1 MKLTIHRGAHEIG
14 GTCIQV
20 TSGTTSILL
29 DIGLPLSAEGP
40 PVDVA
45 NLHVDAVLVSHPHQD
60 HFGLMDL
67 LPKET
72 PVYIGEFG
80 KNLIDTTNIMLNK
93 GLHRSC
99 FRHFKAWEPFRVGAF
114 TVTAYLMDHSAI
126 DAYAFLLEA
135 EGKQI
140 FYSGDFRSHGRKG
153 KLFENLVRRP
163 IPDIDLLF
171 LEGTMMQRSNDLF
184 PDEKAVEPKI
194 FEVIRNQKNISFI
207 ISSSQNIDRIVSAF
221 NACRRAGKIM
231 VIDIYT
237 AWVLEQ
243 VRQLTENVPDMEW
256 PEVRVYADY
265 GLDQTLKAN
274 PEYFGDFRRRL
285 YRHRVKWQEL
295 LSAPS
300 SFLYFGRMS
309 SFRKI
314 NAFRNDMAPVNII
327 YSQWL
332 GYLDGNHADYFGSD
346 RIAAFREDPKV
357 NFVYAHTSGHAPV
370 EDLQRLATAL
380 KPKRLIP
387 IHTEKSSDYGS
398 FFENVVVL
406 HDGETMEI

>member
-1 MKLTIHRGAHEIG
+1 MKITIHRGAHEIG

-29 DIGLPLSAEGP
+29 DIGLPLSEVSL
-40 PVDVA
+40 PVDITD
-45 NLHVDAVLVSHPHQD
+45 LKVDAVLVSHPHQD
-60 HFGLMDL
+60 HFGLMDR
-67 LPKET
+67 LPKEI
-72 PVYIGEFG
+72 PVYIGELG

-93 GLHRSC
+93 EPHRNQ
-99 FRHFKAWEPFRVGAF
+99 FRHFKAWEPCRIGAF
-114 TVTAYLMDHSAI
+114 TITPYLVDHSAI
-126 DAYAFLLEA
+126 DAYAYLIEA
-135 EGKQI
+135 EGKRI
-140 FYSGDFRSHGRKG
+140 FYSGDFRAHGRKG
-153 KLFENLVRRP
+153 KLFENLLKHP

-171 LEGTMMQRSNDLF
+171 LEGTMLQRSNDLF
-184 PDEKAVEPKI
+184 PTEKAVEQRI

-221 NACRRAGKIM
+221 NACRRAGKTL

-243 VRQLTENVPDMEW
+243 VRLVTKNVPKMEW

-265 GLDQTLKAN
+265 GLDKKLKAN

-295 LSAPS
+295 MAEPS

-314 NAFRNDMAPVNII
+314 SAFRNDKEPVNII

-332 GYLDGNHADYFGSD
+332 GYLDGNHVDYFGSD
-346 RIAAFREDPKV
+346 RIAAFREDPRV

-370 EDLQRLATAL
+370 EDLQRLAMAL
-380 KPKRLIP
+380 KPKLLIP
-387 IHTEKSSDYGS
+387 IHTEKASDYGKY
-398 FFENVVVL
+398 FENAVMIK
-406 HDGETMEI
+406 DGETLEI